1 MSHLAMFTMEPPPVA
16 AMCGTAR
23 LLARKMAVM
32 EMESWYCQALK
43 QHVAG
48 EKWSEAG
55 RRAVHGQGCGEG
67 RERAGRGE
75 HARGLGGS
83 ATPHAS

>member
-48 EKWSEAG
+48 EKWSEA
-55 RRAVHGQGCGEG
+55 AGQSTVRGVG
-67 RERAGRGE
+67 RAGRGQGG
-75 HARGLGGS
+75 ANTRGGWG
-83 ATPHAS
+83 